1 MKNESDIYK
10 IWVDTKPNVPTP
22 RIEWKQTEDLLPK
35 FIKSLEEWQ
44 QRKVYAYIR
53 DYVEASRMT
62 GDQINNFYADYNN
75 EEGIKYIKEHI
86 L

>member
-1 MKNESDIYK
+1 MANENEIYK
-10 IWVDTKPNVPTP
+10 IWVDTKTPVPTP

-44 QRKVYAYIR
+44 QRKVYQIITNYI
-53 DYVEASRMT
+53 EANAAT
-62 GDQINNFYADYNN
+62 GDTLSNFYAEYNN
-75 EEGIKYIKEHI
+75 EDGIEYIKGLI